1 MAQGIEKT
9 LPVTRPLLGIALLV
23 AALQLLPV
31 SDAGA
36 KFVSLSLPV
45 LQVIWARF
53 FFHCILTGTYCAR
66 RYGWRVLVPL
76 LASAVFLRGA
86 ALFATVGFFYVTLRH
101 LPMTTTLT
109 LYFVSPFILTL
120 MAVLFFKERVS
131 LLGWCAVALGFS
143 GIVVANPPDLV
154 AFQWA
159 YLTGLAAG
167 CFYAV
172 FLLMT
177 RILDEDLPPTVSV
190 YQTGLVGC
198 IVSTVFVTTLW
209 VSPTPMQWIILVA
222 IGLVAA
228 LAHLLIIRAFQH
240 ADASTLAPFTY
251 AEVIAAAFLDFAVFG
266 NVPTTGTV
274 LGLVL
279 IVISA
284 IVIAVRVKP
293 RRARPTETQGTEAS

>member
-1 MAQGIEKT
+1 MTQGTQKT
-9 LPVTRPLLGIALLV
+9 HPLSRPLLGIALLV
-23 AALQLLPV
+23 AALQLLPI

-66 RYGWRVLVPL
+66 RYGWQILVPR
-76 LASAVFLRGA
+76 LASVVFLRGA
-86 ALFATVGFFYVTLRH
+86 ALFGAVGFFYVTLRQ

-109 LYFVSPFILTL
+109 LWFVSPFILTL
-120 MAVLFFKERVS
+120 MAVLLFKERVS
-131 LLGWCAVALGFS
+131 PLGWCAVAVGFS
-143 GIVVANPPDLV
+143 GILVANRPDLV

-177 RILDEDLPPTVSV
+177 RILDEDRPPTVSV

-198 IVSTVFVTTLW
+198 IGSTVIVSTLW
-209 VSPTPMQWIILVA
+209 VSPTPDAMD
-222 IGLVAA
+222 
-228 LAHLLIIRAFQH
+228 H
-240 ADASTLAPFTY
+240 AGRDRPH
-251 AEVIAAAFLDFAVFG
+251 
-266 NVPTTGTV
+266 
-274 LGLVL
+274 
-279 IVISA
+279 
-284 IVIAVRVKP
+284 
-293 RRARPTETQGTEAS
+293 RRACAPPHHPRLSACRR

>member
-1 MAQGIEKT
+1 VTRGIEKT
-9 LPVTRPLLGIALLV
+9 HPIGQPLLGIALLV
-23 AALQLLPV
+23 AALQLLPI

-53 FFHCILTGTYCAR
+53 FFHCVLTGTYCAS
-66 RYGWRVLVPL
+66 RYGVRVLVPR
-76 LASAVFLRGA
+76 LASVVFLRGA
-86 ALFATVGFFYVTLRH
+86 ALFATVGFFYATLRH

-109 LYFVSPFILTL
+109 LWFVSPFILTL
-120 MAVLFFKERVS
+120 MAVFIFKERVS
-131 LLGWCAVALGFS
+131 LIGWCAVAVGFF
-143 GIVVANPPDLV
+143 GIVIANPPDLV

-177 RILDEDLPPTVSV
+177 RVLDEDLPPAVSV
-190 YQTGLVGC
+190 YQTGIVGC
-198 IVSTVFVTTLW
+198 IVSTAIVTTLW
-209 VSPTPMQWIILVA
+209 VFPTPTQWIMLVA
-222 IGLVAA
+222 IGFIAA

-251 AEVIAAAFLDFAVFG
+251 AEVIAAAVLDFAVFG
-266 NVPTTGTV
+266 NVPSIRTV

-279 IVISA
+279 ILISA
-284 IVIAVRVKP
+284 VVIAVRVKP
-293 RRARPTETQGTEAS
+293 TDASPTEIQAREAP